1 MVDIGGDEPH
11 VTELLGLYYLDTLG
25 PAEGALIEAHLP
37 ECAQCREVADQVVD
51 TVAALA
57 LLSEQDREELLDN
70 FGALNRSGPP
80 SERFMQFFAPDFTP
94 EESAPKDGGEQA
106 VAADPAVSPPAVSAA
121 AENVDRQPRRLPFMK
136 RKAGGSEPKPMDP
149 PPVAPAPVA
158 PPPVAPAPVASR
170 PVAPPPVATPVVV
183 SSGQRVPTPI
193 APTPIAVAKKPVP
206 VERVVPPTAA
216 PVKAEPPAA
225 APVEVVPLVEV
236 VPPVESLP
244 VGSPLELPVAPA
256 PSCDE
261 LVREPGQR
269 RRSRRKAAEE
279 TPASGPLPLAPPP
292 PEPPRPPAAAPVRE
306 ELVGPPGRRPQARDR
321 RKPALIRLSGLLT
334 LVVVVGGLA
343 FGALLHGNR
352 ETGAVAVPV
361 VTAAATAADRST
373 GASLSVFVTQGE
385 AGVSVRA
392 TVDGLRSGVGYR
404 LQAVTSDGHAWP
416 VVNWTSDGKLQDITA
431 EVPVP
436 LSTLVFFTV
445 SRAGSGPVVS
455 AYLGPG
461 TP

>member
-1 MVDIGGDEPH
+1 VADIGDDESH

-25 PAEGALIEAHLP
+25 TAEGALIEAHLP
-37 ECAQCREVADQVVD
+37 ECAQCREAAEQVID
-51 TVAALA
+51 TVASLA
-57 LLSEQDREELLDN
+57 LLSEQDREEVLDN
-70 FGALNRSGPP
+70 FGALNRTGPP
-80 SERFMQFFAPDFTP
+80 SERFVRFFAPDVAP
-94 EESAPKDGGEQA
+94 EEPTPKEDGGE
-106 VAADPAVSPPAVSAA
+106 PAVEARPAPAP
-121 AENVDRQPRRLPFMK
+121 ENAGRQPGRLSFLK
-136 RKAGGSEPKPMDP
+136 RKAGGSEPTPVDP
-149 PPVAPAPVA
+149 PPVAPAPIA
-158 PPPVAPAPVASR
+158 PPPVAPAPVVSP
-170 PVAPPPVATPVVV
+170 PVAPPPVATPTLVPI
-183 SSGQRVPTPI
+183 GQRMPPPV
-193 APTPIAVAKKPVP
+193 APTPIAVAKQPVP
-206 VERVVPPTAA
+206 IEKPKPPALPPVKVLPPA
-216 PVKAEPPAA
+216 LPPVKALLPA
-225 APVEVVPLVEV
+225 

-244 VGSPLELPVAPA
+244 VGSSLELPVEPA
-256 PSCDE
+256 PSREE

-269 RRSRRKAAEE
+269 RHPRRKAAEE

-292 PEPPRPPAAAPVRE
+292 PEPPKAPRPPATAPVSE
-306 ELVGPPGRRPQARDR
+306 EPPDRRPQAPDR
-321 RKPALIRLSGLLT
+321 RKPALVRLSALLT

-343 FGALLHGNR
+343 FGALLHGDR
-352 ETGAVAVPV
+352 DAGSVAVPV

-385 AGVSVRA
+385 SGVSVRA
-392 TVDGLRSGVGYR
+392 TVDGLRPGVGYR

-445 SRAGSGPVVS
+445 SQAGSGPVVS